1 MLYMH
6 IIINDNDGNIA
17 TQDAKEQ
24 WLPYLKEIRIKLQTK
39 LCG

>member
-1 MLYMH
+1 MKTHISYRVFVFLNLYGNMLYMH

-24 WLPYLKEIRIKLQTK
+24 
-39 LCG
+39 